1 LKSFIRNFR
10 YWIPVL
16 VWLSVIVYESF
27 GLSSAVTGT
36 WLGKLL
42 QILHIQLSAE
52 AFAKLHHFLRK
63 AGHLTGYGLLC
74 VLLFR
79 SWFHTMDDPAGTK
92 PRIRWSRGTRR
103 FRAMCLRSAALALGI
118 TLLTA
123 ALDEWHQGF
132 DPSRTGTPWDVVLDV
147 TGGICFLLIAL
158 FALRRWRAEPVE
170 ELEKVSA

>member
-16 VWLSVIVYESF
+16 LWLSIIVYESF

-42 QILHIQLSAE
+42 QILHIHLSAQ

-92 PRIRWSRGTRR
+92 PLIRWSRGTRR
-103 FRAMCLRSAALALGI
+103 FRAMCLRSAALALGM

-123 ALDEWHQGF
+123 ALDEWHQTF
-132 DPSRTGTPWDVVLDV
+132 DPSRTGTPWDVLLDV

-170 ELEKVSA
+170 ELEKVSV